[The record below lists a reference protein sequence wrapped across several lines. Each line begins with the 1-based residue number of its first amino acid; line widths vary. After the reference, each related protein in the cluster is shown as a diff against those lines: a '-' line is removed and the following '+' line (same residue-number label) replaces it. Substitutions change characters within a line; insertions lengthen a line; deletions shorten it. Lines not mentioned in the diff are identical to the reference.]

1 MDFCESVFL
10 PGSET
15 METRGNND
23 IVFSNLTRICSLDYG
38 TRDAPTVLV
47 RQYYRRLNESH
58 VASQL
63 LKNPSTVSTT
73 QQRHYP
79 RIRIQIPIFVRGID
93 AFGVGFIELTKTLN
107 ISSTGACIT
116 SSHLL
121 QLEQVIQITIP
132 TPSPSSDM
140 VPHET
145 PPISARVLRQE
156 SAGELKLFGLEFLR
170 PLA

>member
-1 MDFCESVFL
+1 
-10 PGSET
+10 
-15 METRGNND
+15 
-23 IVFSNLTRICSLDYG
+23 
-38 TRDAPTVLV
+38 
-47 RQYYRRLNESH
+47 

-63 LKNPSTVSTT
+63 LKNQSPLATT
-73 QQRHYP
+73 QQRQSP
-79 RIRIQIPIFVRGID
+79 RIRIQVPVFLRGTD
-93 AFGVGFIELTKTLN
+93 ALGVGFIELTKTLN
-107 ISSTGACIT
+107 ISSTGACVA

-170 PLA
+170 PLS